1 MKKYWI
7 QICKILVGIIII
19 ILVIASLLFAVPVA
33 VLVPNGTP
41 QKGLEDWTGFGFGRV
56 CNF

>member
-33 VLVPNGTP
+33 VLVYPIYLMM
-41 QKGLEDWTGFGFGRV
+41 KGGIDYAQQRKEKESD
-56 CNF
+56 